1 MKPWIRVGSICIF
14 SSMVF
19 AESNVIIQDKGE
31 RYYLHAF
38 GGGFAS
44 DGVTLNQQ
52 GSIPFSDYQLAVS
65 AVGRAKFQNNGLVG
79 GALGYQVQNLVL
91 GEKKPWHFIPAF
103 EVEGF
108 YLHSQ
113 LKANLVNPE
122 TDVAYNNKVPI
133 VNKNVPAGQQRL
145 SDGFQYHAGFLFANV
160 VSVFRFS
167 TLGNIEPYLGFGL
180 GSAFDQLTAATSTE
194 SQRDNYFLPQ
204 NNAFN
209 AVFAAQIKSGLRLAV
224 SENIN
229 IFAEYRYIYSSTSN
243 YRMGSRLLDAQWNL
257 DFGTMHLN
265 AGVLGVGY
273 YFDEALRTSNST
285 SQ

>member
-1 MKPWIRVGSICIF
+1 M
-14 SSMVF
+14 
-19 AESNVIIQDKGE
+19 
-31 RYYLHAF
+31 
-38 GGGFAS
+38 
-44 DGVTLNQQ
+44 
-52 GSIPFSDYQLAVS
+52 AVS
-65 AVGRAKFQNNGLVG
+65 VVGRANFQNNGLVG
-79 GALGYQVQNLVL
+79 GAFGYQVQNLAL
-91 GEKKPWHFIPAF
+91 GGKEPWHFIPAF

-122 TDVAYNNKVPI
+122 TDVAYDNNAFPI
-133 VNKNVPAGQQRL
+133 DDNSVPAGQQRL
-145 SDGFQYHAGFLFANV
+145 NDGFQYHAGFLFANV

-180 GSAFDQLTAATSTE
+180 GGAFDQLTAATSSE
-194 SQRDNYFLPQ
+194 SQRENYFLPQ

-243 YRMGSRLLDAQWNL
+243 YRMGSKLEDAQWNL
-257 DFGTMHLN
+257 DFGTMHIN
-265 AGVLGVGY
+265 AGVVGVGY
-273 YFDEALRTSNST
+273 YFDEVPRTSNST